1 MQLNFNSYFWPGVKQ
16 FKKALSFMEILH
28 NFSLKKYN
36 TFGIEAKAKQFVAV
50 HSAGDLTT
58 ILQENKSHKKFI
70 LGGGSNMLL
79 TKDIDALVVHIDLK
93 GKEIIKENDDFV
105 WIESQA
111 GENWHEFVLWTIDQ
125 NFGGLE
131 NMSLIPGN
139 VGTTPI
145 QNIGAYGA
153 EVKDTFVSCE
163 AMAIENQEIKT
174 FIKEECHF
182 GYRESIFKNKAKDQ
196 YVITSVIFKLT
207 KRNHK
212 INTSYGDIIAELA
225 KNNPEASGQNPTLKE
240 VSNAVIAIRQSK
252 LPDPKELGN
261 SGSFFKNP
269 ILLKS
274 DFEKIHQQ
282 FPEMKY
288 FDISETEVKVPAG
301 WLIEQAGFK
310 GKRFGDAGIHKNQA
324 LVLVNYG
331 NATGQEILN
340 VAKDI
345 QATIFKT
352 FGIHIEAEVNV
363 I

>member
-1 MQLNFNSYFWPGVKQ
+1 
-16 FKKALSFMEILH
+16 MEILQH
-28 NFSLKKYN
+28 FSLKNYN
-36 TFGIEAKAKQFVAV
+36 TFGIEAFAKQFVSV
-50 HSAGDLTT
+50 HSSEELAL
-58 ILQENKSHKKFI
+58 ILKQYSNEKKFV

-79 TKDIDALVVHIDLK
+79 TQDIDALVIHLDIK
-93 GKEIIKENDDFV
+93 GKKIVQEDADFV
-105 WIESQA
+105 WVEGQA
-111 GENWHEFVLWTIDQ
+111 GENWHEFVLWTIEN

-145 QNIGAYGA
+145 QNIGAYGT
-153 EVKDTFVSCE
+153 EIKDTFVSCE
-163 AMAIENQEIKT
+163 AMRIDTQEIKT
-174 FIKEECHF
+174 FDNKSCHF
-182 GYRESIFKNKAKDQ
+182 GYRESVFKNEVKDQ
-196 YVITSVIFKLT
+196 YIITSVVFKLT

-212 INTSYGDIIAELA
+212 INISYGDINAELA
-225 KNNPEASGQNPTLKE
+225 KNNITNPTLKD
-240 VSNAVIAIRQSK
+240 VSNAVIAIRKSK

-269 ILLKS
+269 IVSKKA
-274 DFEKIHQQ
+274 FEAIHAK

-288 FDISETEVKVPAG
+288 YDVSETEVKVPAG

-331 NATGQEILN
+331 NASGQEILT
-340 VAKDI
+340 VSKTI
-345 QATIFKT
+345 QETILST
-352 FGIHIEAEVNV
+352 FGILIETEVNV

>member
-1 MQLNFNSYFWPGVKQ
+1 MQIQ
-16 FKKALSFMEILH
+16 E

-50 HSAGDLTT
+50 HSVTDLKTV
-58 ILQENKSHKKFI
+58 LRENKSQPNFI

-79 TKDIDALVVHIDLK
+79 TQDIQALVIHIDLK
-93 GKEIIKENDDFV
+93 GKKILKEDNDYV

-111 GENWHEFVLWTIDQ
+111 GENWHELVLWTIDQ
-125 NFGGLE
+125 NFGGFE

-139 VGTTPI
+139 VGATPV
-145 QNIGAYGA
+145 QNIGAYGT
-153 EVKDTFVSCE
+153 EIKDTFVSCE
-163 AMAIENQEIKT
+163 AVKIATQEMKT
-174 FIKEECHF
+174 FTKDDCHF
-182 GYRESIFKNKAKDQ
+182 GYRESIFKQEAKDQ
-196 YVITSVIFKLT
+196 FIITSVVFKLT

-212 INTSYGDIIAELA
+212 INISYGDITKELE
-225 KNNPEASGQNPTLKE
+225 KQNVITPSLKDI
-240 VSNAVIAIRQSK
+240 SNAVIAIRQSK

-269 ILLKS
+269 IISK
-274 DFEKIHQQ
+274 EKYEKVHILH
-282 FPEMKY
+282 PEMPHY
-288 FDISETEVKVPAG
+288 VISETEVKVPAG
-301 WLIEQAGFK
+301 WLIERAGFK

-340 VAKDI
+340 VSTAI
-345 QATIFKT
+345 QATILQK
-352 FGIHIEAEVNV
+352 FGIAIEAEVNV

>member
-1 MQLNFNSYFWPGVKQ
+1 MQIQ
-16 FKKALSFMEILH
+16 H

-50 HSAGDLTT
+50 HSTEELKQVLET
-58 ILQENKSHKKFI
+58 HKGEAKFI

-79 TKDIDALVVHIDLK
+79 TQDINALVIHVDLK
-93 GKEIIKENDDFV
+93 GIKIIKEDDDHV
-105 WIESQA
+105 WVESRA
-111 GENWHEFVLWTIDQ
+111 GEVWHEFVLWTIDQ

-145 QNIGAYGA
+145 QNIGAYGT
-153 EVKDTFVSCE
+153 EIKDTFVSCD
-163 AMAIENQEIKT
+163 AMNIATQEMKT
-174 FIKEECHF
+174 FEKAECKF
-182 GYRESIFKNKAKDQ
+182 GYRESIFKQEAKDQ
-196 YVITSVIFKLT
+196 YVITSVVFQLT

-212 INTSYGDIIAELA
+212 INTAYGDITKELE
-225 KNNPEASGQNPTLKE
+225 KNNIVTPTLKE

-269 ILLKS
+269 IIPKALY
-274 DFEKIHQQ
+274 EKAHAQ
-282 FPEMKY
+282 FPEMPHY
-288 FDISETEVKVPAG
+288 VVSETEVKVPAG

-331 NATGQEILN
+331 SATGQEILA
-340 VAKDI
+340 VSRDI
-345 QATIFKT
+345 QATVLEKY
-352 FGIHIEAEVNV
+352 GIAIEAEVNV

>member
-1 MQLNFNSYFWPGVKQ
+1 
-16 FKKALSFMEILH
+16 MEIQT
-28 NFSLKKYN
+28 NFSLKNHN
-36 TFGIEAKAKQFVAV
+36 TFGIEASAKQFVAV
-50 HSAGDLTT
+50 HDTTELKT
-58 ILQENKSHKKFI
+58 ILEQNKTEKKFI

-79 TKDIDALVVHIDLK
+79 TKDIDALVIHVDLK
-93 GKEIIKENDDFV
+93 GKKIIKEDEDFV
-105 WIESQA
+105 WVESQA

-139 VGTTPI
+139 VGTTPV

-153 EVKDTFVSCE
+153 EIKDTFVSCE
-163 AMAIENQEIKT
+163 AMSIENQEMRSFTKA
-174 FIKEECHF
+174 ECHF
-182 GYRESIFKNKAKDQ
+182 GYRESVFKNEAKDQ
-196 YVITSVIFKLT
+196 YVITSVVFKLT

-212 INTSYGDIIAELA
+212 INISYGDISGELA
-225 KNNPEASGQNPTLKE
+225 KNNITNPTLKD

-269 ILLKS
+269 ILKKS
-274 DFEKIHQQ
+274 DFEKIHHQ

-288 FDISETEVKVPAG
+288 YEVSETEVKVPAG

-331 NATGQEILN
+331 NATGQEILE
-340 VAKDI
+340 VSKTI
-345 QATIFKT
+345 QKTIFET

>member
-1 MQLNFNSYFWPGVKQ
+1 
-16 FKKALSFMEILH
+16 MEIQC
-28 NFSLKKYN
+28 NFSLKNYN
-36 TFGIEAKAKQFVAV
+36 TFGIEAQARRFVAV
-50 HSAGDLTT
+50 HSVDELKT
-58 ILQENKSHKKFI
+58 ILEENKNEKKFI

-79 TKDIDALVVHIDLK
+79 TKDIEALVIHIDLK
-93 GKEIIKENDDFV
+93 GKKIIREDDDFV
-105 WIESQA
+105 WIQSQA
-111 GENWHEFVLWTIDQ
+111 GETWHDFVLYTIDN

-145 QNIGAYGA
+145 QNIGAYGT
-153 EVKDTFVSCE
+153 EIKDTLVSCE
-163 AMAIENQEIKT
+163 AINIKT
-174 FIKEECHF
+174 QELRTFTNAECNF
-182 GYRESIFKNKAKDQ
+182 GYRESIFKNEIKDQ
-196 YVITSVIFKLT
+196 YIITSVVYKLT

-212 INTSYGDIIAELA
+212 INTSYGDITAELT
-225 KNNPEASGQNPTLKE
+225 KNNITKPTLKE

-274 DFEKIHQQ
+274 DFEKIHQK

-288 FDISETEVKVPAG
+288 YEVSETEVKVPAG

-310 GKRFGDAGIHKNQA
+310 GKRFGDAGVHKNQA

-331 NATGQEILN
+331 NATGQEILA
-340 VAKDI
+340 VSKDV
-345 QATIFKT
+345 QETVFKT

>member
-1 MQLNFNSYFWPGVKQ
+1 
-16 FKKALSFMEILH
+16 MEIIE

-36 TFGIEAKAKQFVAV
+36 TFGIEAKAKEFTAV
-50 HSAGDLTT
+50 HSVEELKDVLAKN
-58 ILQENKSHKKFI
+58 QSKKKFI

-79 TKDIDALVVHIDLK
+79 TQNIDALVIHIDLK
-93 GKEIIKENDDFV
+93 GKKIIREDDDFV
-105 WIESQA
+105 WVESQA
-111 GENWHEFVLWTIDQ
+111 GENWHEFVLYTINQ

-139 VGTTPI
+139 VGTTPV
-145 QNIGAYGA
+145 QNIGAYGT
-153 EVKDTFVSCE
+153 EIKDTFVSCD
-163 AMAIENQEIKT
+163 AVKIDNQETRT
-174 FIKEECHF
+174 FFKDECRF
-182 GYRESIFKNKAKDQ
+182 GYRESIFKNEVKDQ
-196 YVITSVIFKLT
+196 YIITSVVFKLT

-212 INTSYGDIIAELA
+212 INTSYGDITAELA
-225 KNNPEASGQNPTLKE
+225 KQGVTNPTLKD

-269 ILLKS
+269 IISKT
-274 DFEKIHQQ
+274 DFEKVQQ
-282 FPEMKY
+282 KFP
-288 FDISETEVKVPAG
+288 DIRFFEVSDTEVKVPAG

-331 NATGQEILN
+331 NATGAEILQVSKN
-340 VAKDI
+340 I
-345 QATIFKT
+345 QDTIFNT

>member
-1 MQLNFNSYFWPGVKQ
+1 
-16 FKKALSFMEILH
+16 MEIQS
-28 NFSLKKYN
+28 NFSLKNYN
-36 TFGIEAKAKQFVAV
+36 TFGIEAKARQFVAV
-50 HSAGDLTT
+50 HTVAELKT
-58 ILQENKSHKKFI
+58 ILEENKDEQKFI

-79 TKDIDALVVHIDLK
+79 TKDIDALVIHIDLK
-93 GKEIIKENDDFV
+93 GKTILKEDDDFV
-105 WIESQA
+105 WVESQA
-111 GENWHEFVLWTIDQ
+111 GETWHDFVLWTIDN

-139 VGTTPI
+139 VGTTPV
-145 QNIGAYGA
+145 QNIGAYGT
-153 EVKDTFVSCE
+153 EIKDTFVSCE
-163 AMAIENQEIKT
+163 AINIATQEIKT
-174 FIKEECHF
+174 FTNADCKF
-182 GYRESIFKNKAKDQ
+182 GYRESIFKNEVKDQ
-196 YVITSVIFKLT
+196 YIITAVIYKLT

-212 INTSYGDIIAELA
+212 INISYGDITAELA
-225 KNNPEASGQNPTLKE
+225 KNNITVPTLKD

-274 DFEKIHQQ
+274 DFEKIHQK

-288 FDISETEVKVPAG
+288 YEVSETEVKVPAG

-331 NATGQEILN
+331 NATGQEILT
-340 VAKDI
+340 VSKDV
-345 QATIFKT
+345 QKTVFDT
-352 FGIHIEAEVNV
+352 FGIQIEAEVNV